1 MIHRIEET
9 TSTNDD
15 ARDAKYRHGD
25 IVWAE
30 RQTAGRGQRGHKWS
44 SAEGLNL
51 TFSLVLEPRFL
62 PAGEQ
67 FLLNEAVALA
77 LTDTFA
83 QFGIAARIKWTNDIY
98 AGDKKLVGILIE
110 HSYSGQTLA
119 RTIVGIGINV
129 NQTEFDPALPN
140 PVSMAMV
147 AGRTFDRGE
156 VLEAF
161 RRHIGI
167 RYAQLEL
174 DERETLQRDY
184 RERMYRLG
192 ERHTFRYPDGTPT
205 EASIEGVRPTGELLL
220 RHADGTLREYLFKEI
235 EFVIEKNTVIYGRNL
250 LNHYKH
256 LIYRLQNSSFN
267 PAKLISLNFK
277 FQIRIKR
284 NVRISL
290 GDLAI
295 ERNFLKVH
303 RTYSLHKFKL
313 LTVLVNLPF
322 HILFQILLQQ
332 RKDFRRQGQKFRN
345 RIHDKCNFQRIAVG
359 TDHIENSHGAMLIRA
374 QRLDIRIQKR
384 LAECQVFAP
393 WLHATVYNRIFV
405 FRLQFSTI
413 FIAPVSFVTINIG
426 CI

>member
-156 VLEAF
+156 VLEL
-161 RRHIGI
+161 G
-167 RYAQLEL
+167 
-174 DERETLQRDY
+174 ERETLQRDY

-235 EFVIEKNTVIYGRNL
+235 EFVIAGK
-250 LNHYKH
+250 
-256 LIYRLQNSSFN
+256 
-267 PAKLISLNFK
+267 
-277 FQIRIKR
+277 
-284 NVRISL
+284 
-290 GDLAI
+290 
-295 ERNFLKVH
+295 
-303 RTYSLHKFKL
+303 
-313 LTVLVNLPF
+313 
-322 HILFQILLQQ
+322 
-332 RKDFRRQGQKFRN
+332 
-345 RIHDKCNFQRIAVG
+345 
-359 TDHIENSHGAMLIRA
+359 
-374 QRLDIRIQKR
+374 
-384 LAECQVFAP
+384 
-393 WLHATVYNRIFV
+393 
-405 FRLQFSTI
+405 
-413 FIAPVSFVTINIG
+413 
-426 CI
+426 

>member
-1 MIHRIEET
+1 MIYRIDET
-9 TSTNDD
+9 TLTNDE

-30 RQTAGRGQRGHKWS
+30 RQTAGRGQRGHTWTS
-44 SAEGLNL
+44 PEGENL
-51 TFSLVLEPRFL
+51 TFSMVLEPRFL
-62 PAGEQ
+62 PVGEQ
-67 FLLNEAVALA
+67 FLLSEAVTLA

-83 QFGIAARIKWTNDIY
+83 AYGIDTRIKWTNDIY
-98 AGDKKLVGILIE
+98 IGDRKLVGILIE
-110 HSYSGQTLA
+110 HNHAGASLS
-119 RTIVGIGINV
+119 RTIAGIGINV

-235 EFVIEKNTVIYGRNL
+235 EFVIAGK
-250 LNHYKH
+250 
-256 LIYRLQNSSFN
+256 
-267 PAKLISLNFK
+267 
-277 FQIRIKR
+277 
-284 NVRISL
+284 
-290 GDLAI
+290 
-295 ERNFLKVH
+295 
-303 RTYSLHKFKL
+303 
-313 LTVLVNLPF
+313 
-322 HILFQILLQQ
+322 
-332 RKDFRRQGQKFRN
+332 
-345 RIHDKCNFQRIAVG
+345 
-359 TDHIENSHGAMLIRA
+359 
-374 QRLDIRIQKR
+374 
-384 LAECQVFAP
+384 
-393 WLHATVYNRIFV
+393 
-405 FRLQFSTI
+405 
-413 FIAPVSFVTINIG
+413 
-426 CI
+426 